1 MSEKIIFFTASRADY
16 GKLKPVI
23 SLFKKKNFKIKI
35 IVTGSHLQK
44 EYGYTVKHIIKD
56 FGKQI
61 IISFKNQSFGDPSYI
76 IFEKTVIGLNKI
88 MKKYH
93 SDFFFIHGDRM
104 EILAAASVMTFRKI
118 KIIHIEGGEISGSV
132 DEMIRHAVSKLSHVH
147 FVTNHNAK
155 KVLINSGENKKF
167 IFVTGSP
174 DIDYLKKT
182 SRPNITDVKN
192 RYGIRFNNYAI
203 SFLHPVTTISKNIN
217 DKISQI
223 YFQSLKEISNEINII
238 HFLPN
243 NDDNADVILENL
255 KKNLLKNLKIKVIPS
270 MRFEYYLTLLEKSQF
285 IIGNS
290 SSAIM
295 EAPYFKI
302 RAINLGNRQN
312 NRYGLNKCININF
325 SKKKI
330 IQSVKK
336 ILRENSKY
344 HRKNTTHL
352 FGKGD
357 SSKKILKIFNS
368 KVLNKLKIQ
377 KSYKNLILP

>member
-44 EYGYTVKHIIKD
+44 EYGYTVKDIIKD

-192 RYGIRFNNYAI
+192 RYGIHFNNYAI